1 MNAYLDD
8 EYDILKSAMRSL
20 KKYDIEIVA
29 LKNIDDVTNITMLT
43 DAIISDSLECLL
55 VDYDLMKLES
65 KVYGTQIIKDINE
78 ILPDF
83 TCFLLTNFTE
93 QGINEKIVQKVFVQ
107 DKAIFAEEDDSQE
120 FRIFVNKI
128 KNSVECFRKRLEVT
142 KLEYEK
148 LVEKKKERQISASE
162 EDRFIYL
169 YKVLSSYDYVD
180 KIIYV
185 FLTIFLYLLKCPQS
199 LILSALR
206 AFCFC
211 GKPHI
216 SRSIFLYFRYQAWLK
231 SW

>member
-1 MNAYLDD
+1 MRIGYLDD

-20 KKYDIEIVA
+20 KKYDIEIVT
-29 LKNIDDVTNITMLT
+29 LKNINDVTNITMLT
-43 DAIISDSLECLL
+43 DAIISESLECLL

-120 FRIFVNKI
+120 FRVFINKI
-128 KNSVECFRKRLEVT
+128 ENSVECFRKRLEIT

-148 LVEKKKERQISASE
+148 LLNKKKERKISASE
-162 EDRFIYL
+162 EERFIYL

-180 KIIYV
+180 KMPNVLIRNSTQETLEDMLITLAFRIFRLTLQEIIKEMFV
-185 FLTIFLYLLKCPQS
+185 RA
-199 LILSALR
+199 LITA
-206 AFCFC
+206 
-211 GKPHI
+211 
-216 SRSIFLYFRYQAWLK
+216 
-231 SW
+231 

>member
-1 MNAYLDD
+1 MRIGYLDD

-20 KKYDIEIVA
+20 KKYDIELVA

-43 DAIISDSLECLL
+43 DTIISDSLECLM

-162 EDRFIYL
+162 EERFIYL

-180 KIIYV
+180 KMPDILV
-185 FLTIFLYLLKCPQS
+185 RNSTQDTLEDMFATLKEFKQC
-199 LILSALR
+199 LR
-206 AFCFC
+206 
-211 GKPHI
+211 KE
-216 SRSIFLYFRYQAWLK
+216 
-231 SW
+231 

>member
-1 MNAYLDD
+1 MRIGYLDD
-8 EYDILKSAMRSL
+8 EYDILKSAIRSL

-43 DAIISDSLECLL
+43 DAIICDSLECLL

-83 TCFLLTNFTE
+83 TCFLLTNYTE
-93 QGINEKIVQKVFVQ
+93 QGINEKIVQRIFVQ

-120 FRIFVNKI
+120 FRSFVNKI

-148 LVEKKKERQISASE
+148 LVEKKKKKKITASE

-180 KIIYV
+180 KMPDALV
-185 FLTIFLYLLKCPQS
+185 RNSTQDTLEDMLATLKE
-199 LILSALR
+199 
-206 AFCFC
+206 
-211 GKPHI
+211 
-216 SRSIFLYFRYQAWLK
+216 LK
-231 SW
+231 QCIRKE

>member
-1 MNAYLDD
+1 MRIGYLDD

-20 KKYDIEIVA
+20 KKYDIEIVT
-29 LKNIDDVTNITMLT
+29 LKNINDVTNITMLT
-43 DAIISDSLECLL
+43 DAIISESLECLL

-78 ILPDF
+78 ILPDL

-120 FRIFVNKI
+120 FRVFINKI
-128 KNSVECFRKRLEVT
+128 ENSVECFRKRLEIT

-148 LVEKKKERQISASE
+148 LLNKKKERKISASE
-162 EDRFIYL
+162 EERFIYL

-180 KIIYV
+180 KMPNV
-185 FLTIFLYLLKCPQS
+185 
-199 LILSALR
+199 LIRNSTQETLEDMLITLNDFKKRLR
-206 AFCFC
+206 
-211 GKPHI
+211 KE
-216 SRSIFLYFRYQAWLK
+216 
-231 SW
+231 

>member
-1 MNAYLDD
+1 MRIGYLDD

-43 DAIISDSLECLL
+43 DAIICDSLECLL

-83 TCFLLTNFTE
+83 TCFLLTNYTE
-93 QGINEKIVQKVFVQ
+93 QGINEKIVQRIFVQ

-120 FRIFVNKI
+120 FRSFVNKI
-128 KNSVECFRKRLEVT
+128 KNSVECFRKRLELT

-148 LVEKKKERQISASE
+148 LVEKKKKKKITASE

-180 KIIYV
+180 KMPDTLV
-185 FLTIFLYLLKCPQS
+185 RNSTQDTLEDMLATLKE
-199 LILSALR
+199 
-206 AFCFC
+206 
-211 GKPHI
+211 
-216 SRSIFLYFRYQAWLK
+216 LK
-231 SW
+231 QCIRKE

>member
-1 MNAYLDD
+1 MMRIGYLDD
-8 EYDILKSAMRSL
+8 EYDILKSAIRSL

-120 FRIFVNKI
+120 FRNFVNKI

-169 YKVLSSYDYVD
+169 YKVLSSYDYV
-180 KIIYV
+180 V
-185 FLTIFLYLLKCPQS
+185 
-199 LILSALR
+199 SAD
-206 AFCFC
+206 
-211 GKPHI
+211 
-216 SRSIFLYFRYQAWLK
+216 
-231 SW
+231 

>member
-1 MNAYLDD
+1 MMRIGYLDD
-8 EYDILKSAMRSL
+8 EYDILKSVMRSL

-29 LKNIDDVTNITMLT
+29 LKNIDDVANITILT
-43 DAIISDSLECLL
+43 DVIISESLECLL

-65 KVYGTQIIKDINE
+65 KIYGTQIIKDINE

-120 FRIFVNKI
+120 FLIFVNKI
-128 KNSVECFRKRLEVT
+128 KNSVECFRKRLEVS

-169 YKVLSSYDYVD
+169 YKVLSAYDYVD
-180 KIIYV
+180 KMPDILV
-185 FLTIFLYLLKCPQS
+185 RNSTQDTLEDMLTTLKE
-199 LILSALR
+199 
-206 AFCFC
+206 
-211 GKPHI
+211 
-216 SRSIFLYFRYQAWLK
+216 LK
-231 SW
+231 QCLQKE

>member
-1 MNAYLDD
+1 MRIGYLDD

-43 DAIISDSLECLL
+43 DAIICDSLECLL

-83 TCFLLTNFTE
+83 TCFLLTNYTE
-93 QGINEKIVQKVFVQ
+93 QGINEKIVQRIFVQ

-120 FRIFVNKI
+120 FRSFVNKI
-128 KNSVECFRKRLEVT
+128 KNSVECFRKRLELT

-148 LVEKKKERQISASE
+148 LVEKKKKKKITASE

-180 KIIYV
+180 KMPDALV
-185 FLTIFLYLLKCPQS
+185 RNSTQDTLEDMLATLEELKQC
-199 LILSALR
+199 IR
-206 AFCFC
+206 K
-211 GKPHI
+211 G
-216 SRSIFLYFRYQAWLK
+216 
-231 SW
+231 

>member
-1 MNAYLDD
+1 MMRIGYLDD
-8 EYDILKSAMRSL
+8 EYDILKSAIRSL

-120 FRIFVNKI
+120 FMSCFV
-128 KNSVECFRKRLEVT
+128 
-142 KLEYEK
+142 
-148 LVEKKKERQISASE
+148 
-162 EDRFIYL
+162 
-169 YKVLSSYDYVD
+169 
-180 KIIYV
+180 
-185 FLTIFLYLLKCPQS
+185 
-199 LILSALR
+199 
-206 AFCFC
+206 
-211 GKPHI
+211 
-216 SRSIFLYFRYQAWLK
+216 
-231 SW
+231 

>member
-1 MNAYLDD
+1 MRIGYLDD

-93 QGINEKIVQKVFVQ
+93 QGINEKIVQKFLY
-107 DKAIFAEEDDSQE
+107 
-120 FRIFVNKI
+120 KI
-128 KNSVECFRKRLEVT
+128 RLYLRKRMIR
-142 KLEYEK
+142 K
-148 LVEKKKERQISASE
+148 SFA
-162 EDRFIYL
+162 
-169 YKVLSSYDYVD
+169 
-180 KIIYV
+180 
-185 FLTIFLYLLKCPQS
+185 FL
-199 LILSALR
+199 LI
-206 AFCFC
+206 
-211 GKPHI
+211 K
-216 SRSIFLYFRYQAWLK
+216 
-231 SW
+231 

>member
-1 MNAYLDD
+1 MRIGYLDD

-20 KKYDIEIVA
+20 KKYDIELVA

-43 DAIISDSLECLL
+43 DYPFE
-55 VDYDLMKLES
+55 
-65 KVYGTQIIKDINE
+65 IIKDINE

-162 EDRFIYL
+162 EERFIYL

-180 KIIYV
+180 KMPDILV
-185 FLTIFLYLLKCPQS
+185 RNSTQDTLEDMLATLKEFKQC
-199 LILSALR
+199 LR
-206 AFCFC
+206 
-211 GKPHI
+211 KE
-216 SRSIFLYFRYQAWLK
+216 
-231 SW
+231 

>member
-1 MNAYLDD
+1 MRIGYLDD
-8 EYDILKSAMRSL
+8 EYDILKSAIRSL

-83 TCFLLTNFTE
+83 TCFLLTNYTE
-93 QGINEKIVQKVFVQ
+93 QGINEKIVQRIFVQ

-120 FRIFVNKI
+120 FRSFVNKI
-128 KNSVECFRKRLEVT
+128 KNSVECFRKRLELT

-148 LVEKKKERQISASE
+148 LVEKKKKKKITASE

-180 KIIYV
+180 KMPDALV
-185 FLTIFLYLLKCPQS
+185 RNSTQDTLEDMLATLKE
-199 LILSALR
+199 
-206 AFCFC
+206 
-211 GKPHI
+211 
-216 SRSIFLYFRYQAWLK
+216 LK
-231 SW
+231 QCIRKE